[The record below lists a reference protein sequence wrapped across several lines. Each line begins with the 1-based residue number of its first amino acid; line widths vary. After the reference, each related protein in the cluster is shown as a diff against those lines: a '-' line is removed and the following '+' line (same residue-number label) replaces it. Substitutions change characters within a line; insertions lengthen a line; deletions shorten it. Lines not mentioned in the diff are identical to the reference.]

1 MPSAISTKER
11 KRVKA
16 FVYKTSGICSEGKIM
31 ESESL
36 ETLCNSLIEF
46 QDFRDFQPELIIS
59 KPEMDHPYD
68 EREKQCDWVIEIYDD
83 YRE

>member
-1 MPSAISTKER
+1 M
-11 KRVKA
+11 KA
-16 FVYKTSGICSEGKIM
+16 FVHKTSGLRSQGEIM

-36 ETLCNSLIEF
+36 ETLCNSILDI
-46 QDFRDFQPELIIS
+46 QDFGEFDPEIVVS
-59 KPEMDHPYD
+59 KPDKDYPYD